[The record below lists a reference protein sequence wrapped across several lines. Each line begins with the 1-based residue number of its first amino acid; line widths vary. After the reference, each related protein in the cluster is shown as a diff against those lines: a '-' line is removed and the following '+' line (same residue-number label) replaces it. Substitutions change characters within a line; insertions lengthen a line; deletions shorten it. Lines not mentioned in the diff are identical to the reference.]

1 MMLSTASERVRA
13 FVRRFRRFEQYDR
26 GGIPVQMHA
35 VACERPR
42 AERTL
47 KRCKTKLP
55 PPVPREHETNVAIA
69 ETAYVVVQHDRP

>member
-1 MMLSTASERVRA
+1 
-13 FVRRFRRFEQYDR
+13 
-26 GGIPVQMHA
+26 MHA